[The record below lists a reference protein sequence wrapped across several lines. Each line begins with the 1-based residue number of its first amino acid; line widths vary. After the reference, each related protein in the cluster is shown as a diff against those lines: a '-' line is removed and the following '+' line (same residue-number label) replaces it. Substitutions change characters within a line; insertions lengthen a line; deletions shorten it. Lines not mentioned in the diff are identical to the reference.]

1 MITAK
6 EIGAEFKVSLEKYI
20 AIRAEALYYEAQ
32 YNFPLTEEQR
42 KHAHKYQSML
52 LDECDAELRARRDE
66 IDDKYNWEETEDE
79 YLSVDFREIIRQAH
93 KEACE
98 RADKMREAN
107 GIRLHEDAY
116 ESSPK
121 QIVRV
126 SKEVY
131 Q

>member
-6 EIGAEFKVSLEKYI
+6 EIETEFKVSLEKYI
-20 AIRAEALYYEAQ
+20 AIRAEAMYYEAQ

-42 KHAHKYQSML
+42 EYAHKYANIL
-52 LDECDAELRARRDE
+52 FDECDAELRARRDE
-66 IDDKYNWEETEDE
+66 IDDKYNWADA
-79 YLSVDFREIIRQAH
+79 YLEVDFISIIRQAH

-98 RADKMREAN
+98 RADKMREVN
-107 GIRLHEDAY
+107 GIRLREDAY

-126 SKEVY
+126 SKEV
-131 Q
+131 